1 MTDVADQTAAEW
13 LATPAGEDA
22 ARPMAVTVTD
32 NVEAAKAK
40 ILGHVTTLEP
50 LGPPTVRLAYEDVDY
65 WRGLTPREMSIW
77 SAGYRHAEIDYKI
90 PEEERL

>member
-22 ARPMAVTVTD
+22 APSSRWAV
-32 NVEAAKAK
+32 AS
-40 ILGHVTTLEP
+40 EP
-50 LGPPTVRLAYEDVDY
+50 QGPPDVRLAYEDVHY
-65 WRGLTPREMSIW
+65 WGGLTPREMSIW